1 VRTDIVRSIVRFA
14 ICFVL
19 AVCVAAAVAL
29 RTSATNA
36 PRKPRGDGLV
46 PISIPRSIV
55 DPQASSTR
63 SCLPRY
69 GEQQFILRV
78 NDASPYE
85 YEPFLNA
92 ADFNG
97 DGLEDV
103 LITKMTFQTTE
114 TYGLD
119 ILLND
124 GNGSLA
130 LATSGIFVGTIP
142 AVQHPRQVILAD
154 LNGDGVAD
162 IYVADHGYDAH
173 PFPGYQNTLALSAP
187 NGKVQDA
194 TGNLPQ
200 QRDFTHSACA
210 ADIDDDEDVD
220 LYVGNIWGQND
231 IDPQILLNNGSGRF
245 TVGENRLPPLVDLNQ
260 NGYTTCEF
268 GDVNNDGSP
277 DLILGDAGD
286 DIANEH
292 STPDSEILLND
303 GWGVFTLLPNAL
315 PPKSYAPS
323 DIAHDIQPI
332 HLDGDAYV
340 DLLLVYERQPS
351 QGSYIQ
357 ALVNNGDGTFRD
369 ESGSRLGPLGR
380 QVWIPEL
387 ELRDVDRDG
396 DPDLLARPWD
406 DADPNPLLFLN
417 DGSGHLHRAALDFG
431 LTYLYYTF
439 LDLDGDS
446 GHDIVFAT
454 FAPPEDI
461 YAIRDVGCPVFL
473 PLICRN
479 APAGS

>member
-1 VRTDIVRSIVRFA
+1 MNTRVHHKATRMPA
-14 ICFVL
+14 LGICLLLL
-19 AVCVAAAVAL
+19 ALAFPGPGIDAAPP
-29 RTSATNA
+29 S
-36 PRKPRGDGLV
+36 
-46 PISIPRSIV
+46 
-55 DPQASSTR
+55 R

-69 GEQQFILRV
+69 GDQQFILRV
-78 NDASPYE
+78 NDASPYP
-85 YEPFLNA
+85 YEPFLTT
-92 ADFNG
+92 ADLDG

-103 LITKMTFQTTE
+103 LIAKMTFQTRE
-114 TYGLD
+114 TYALD

-130 LATSGIFVGTIP
+130 LATSSIFLGTVP
-142 AVQHPRQVILAD
+142 AVQHPRQVVTAD
-154 LNGDGVAD
+154 LNGDRVAD
-162 IYVADHGYDAH
+162 IFVADHGYDAH
-173 PFPGYQNTLALSAP
+173 PFPGYQNTLVLSAP

-210 ADIDDDEDVD
+210 ADIDDDGDID
-220 LYVGNIWGQND
+220 LYVGNTWGQND
-231 IDPQILLNNGSGRF
+231 IDPQILLNEGRGRF
-245 TVGENRLPPLVDLNQ
+245 TVGENRLPPLIDLNQ

-268 GDVNNDGSP
+268 SDVNNDGSP

-292 STPDSEILLND
+292 STPGSEVLPND
-303 GWGVFTLLPNAL
+303 GRGVFAPLPGAL

-369 ESGSRLGPLGR
+369 ETASRLGPLGR
-380 QVWIPEL
+380 QVWIPSL
-387 ELRDVDRDG
+387 ELRDLDRDG
-396 DPDLLARPWD
+396 DPDLLAKPWD
-406 DADPNPLLFLN
+406 DADPDPLLFLN
-417 DGSGHLHRAALDFG
+417 DGSGHLGQVALDFR
-431 LTYLYYTF
+431 LPYLYYTF

-446 GHDIVFAT
+446 GHDLVFAT
-454 FAPPEDI
+454 YAPPEDI
-461 YAIRDVGCPVFL
+461 YAIRDIGCPIFL
-473 PLICRN
+473 PFVCR
-479 APAGS
+479 S